1 MADHPE
7 LKRREILKSVA
18 AFGAAASLDGVGFGA
33 TLGDER
39 DDRRTDKP
47 RSNATVTKPSAPA
60 NRDLIREE
68 NDRAGTRDWMA
79 SKIAIDPKTKYRS
92 PRIEGYASKTSVRL
106 GDQISF
112 HVSTNPASKFV
123 IDLYRMGYYQ
133 GHGGRFVD
141 RLGPFEGSIQPD
153 PRVGEKRLR
162 ECDWPACVSLS
173 IPLDWTSGV
182 YLAKLTAEVEKYQ
195 SYIIFVVRDDRVVD
209 FLVQTSDDTW
219 NAYNRWPDHYSLY
232 DDGKDEW
239 YWGPDVRASFDR
251 PYGKYCQIL
260 DAPLSV
266 GSGEFLLWEFPLVY
280 WMERQGYDVSYISN
294 IDTHADAAGLKRARC
309 WISTGHDEYWSL
321 EMFDHMKQAVND
333 GLNLAFLS
341 GNSVCGVVRIG
352 PSSDGRP
359 NRVIERIG
367 RFGGPGVEEGEKLLP
382 AMKRL
387 RENGPNEATLIG
399 ARSTY
404 PIMGGGDWTCL
415 KPDHWLFEG
424 TGMKRG
430 DSIPGLV
437 GWESHSDP
445 AAIPGL
451 EVVAGGETVYGK
463 IQGTYTATIYPG
475 PKGNFVF
482 NASTIWWADGLSE
495 PPGYVRPAVYTKPRG
510 PDRRVQTITR
520 NLLERFRRPD

>member
-1 MADHPE
+1 MAQHPQP
-7 LKRREILKSVA
+7 KRREILKSAA
-18 AFGAAASLDGVGFGA
+18 AFGAAASLGGIGGSARPADEPRSQGA
-33 TLGDER
+33 DASFA
-39 DDRRTDKP
+39 KP
-47 RSNATVTKPSAPA
+47 RAPA
-60 NRDLIREE
+60 NRDTIRIE
-68 NDRAGTRDWMA
+68 NELAGTRDWMA
-79 SKIAIDPKTKYRS
+79 SKTAIDPKTKYRS
-92 PRIEGYASKTSVRL
+92 PWIEGFASKTSVRL
-106 GDQISF
+106 GEQISF

-133 GHGGRFVD
+133 GHGGRFVV
-141 RLGPFEGSIQPD
+141 RLGPFDGTVQPD
-153 PRVGEKRLR
+153 PQVGEKRVR
-162 ECDWPACVSLS
+162 ECAWPACVSLP

-182 YLAKLTAEVEKYQ
+182 YLAKLTAEREKYQ
-195 SYIIFVVRDDRVVD
+195 SYIVFVVRDDRAVD
-209 FLVQTSDDTW
+209 FLVQTSDNTW

-239 YWGPDVRASFDR
+239 YWGPDVRTSFDR

-280 WMERQGYDVSYISN
+280 WMEQQGYDISYISN
-294 IDTHADAAGLKRARC
+294 IDTHADPAGLKRARA

-321 EMFDHMKQAVND
+321 DMFNHMKQAVSD
-333 GLNLAFLS
+333 GLSLAFLS
-341 GNSVCGVVRIG
+341 GNSVCGVVKIG

-359 NRVIERIG
+359 NRVIERVG

-387 RENGPNEATLIG
+387 RENGPNESSLIG

-415 KPDHWLFEG
+415 KPDHWLFKE
-424 TGMKRG
+424 TGMKKG

-451 EVVAGGETVYGK
+451 EVVAGGKTVYGK
-463 IQGTYTATIYPG
+463 IEGTYTATLYPG
-475 PKGNFVF
+475 PKGNLVF
-482 NASTIWWADGLSE
+482 SASTIWWADGLSE

-520 NLLERFRRPD
+520 NLLERLGRSL